1 MSGKVKTVTSTAN
14 PLVKRIKALALK
26 KNRDREG
33 VFLAEGRKLL
43 TDAMEKD
50 WEIDTVVCSRE
61 MAADAGFAATIARC
75 RAAGADILEVS
86 EKVLGTIS
94 RRDNPQMVIA
104 VIRQR
109 WHEPRYLAAM
119 LDAPGDVVIALD
131 RVRDPGNLGTIIRAA
146 DAAGAKGILL
156 VGDCTDAFS
165 LEAIRATM
173 GSVFHV
179 PLARL
184 SESEFTAMAA
194 DMRAR
199 VRITGTHLKGAVD
212 YRTIHWQRKPV
223 VLLMGNEQQGL
234 TDALAA
240 ACSELVFIPM
250 AGQADSLN
258 LAVATGVVLF
268 EARRENLVME
278 RPDETGGAAGA

>member
-212 YRTIHWQRKPV
+212 YRTIHWQQKPV

-258 LAVATGVVLF
+258 LAVATGIVLF

>member
-109 WHEPRYLAAM
+109 WHAPQHLAAM
-119 LDAPGDVVIALD
+119 LEAPGDVVIALD